1 MALAE
6 LGETMSRAIQQMLNA
21 TIFDEK
27 VLKEFLDEISH
38 ALLQSDVPLDLVS
51 GIQTNMKKILNHN
64 GDCNKF
70 RLIQFEDEEGEEDD
84 DKGGRWRDDWECVAE
99 GIEELEAIFN
109 ELCRILYTGNPSFTP
124 KKGKAS
130 VIMFVGQ
137 GSEKTICTK
146 YAYYYLKQG
155 WKPAVVCA
163 NTSRTGAFDQL
174 EQNATNAK
182 IPFYESYTESDP
194 VRIAVEGVE
203 RFKKENCDLIIVDSS
218 GCHKQDASLF
228 EEMRQVAEATK
239 PDLVIFVMDSSIGQA
254 AAFDQAR
261 AFKQSVS
268 VGAVILTKM
277 DGHAKGVGALSA
289 VAATK
294 NPVIFIGTG
303 VLIDEFRVF
312 GVRQFV
318 SRMLGMG
325 DCFRCMDKIHEVV
338 PMDQQPDLQQSLF
351 ERNFTLR
358 TMYELFQKKLKWGY
372 FGKDFGQVLPMLPVS
387 CIELMSEDLEKASGQ
402 PVEDVMDLLE
412 EYKRFEGTRRKMKGL
427 KIPKEYERGAL
438 FVLRR
443 QALERNVLLQKRLEH
458 IGKMYQA
465 GMLD

>member
-1 MALAE
+1 
-6 LGETMSRAIQQMLNA
+6 MSQIAHPSLLRPKFPKDGVGRVRRDHVPAIQQMLNA

-70 RLIQFEDEEGEEDD
+70 RLIQF
-84 DKGGRWRDDWECVAE
+84 
-99 GIEELEAIFN
+99 AIFN

-163 NTSRTGAFDQL
+163 NTSRAGAFDQL

-218 GCHKQDASLF
+218 GCHKHDASLF
-228 EEMRQVAEATK
+228 KEMRQVAEATK

-254 AAFDQAR
+254 AAFDQAQ

-268 VGAVILTKM
+268 VGAVILT
-277 DGHAKGVGALSA
+277 
-289 VAATK
+289 
-294 NPVIFIGTG
+294 
-303 VLIDEFRVF
+303 
-312 GVRQFV
+312 
-318 SRMLGMG
+318 
-325 DCFRCMDKIHEVV
+325 
-338 PMDQQPDLQQSLF
+338 
-351 ERNFTLR
+351 
-358 TMYELFQKKLKWGY
+358 
-372 FGKDFGQVLPMLPVS
+372 
-387 CIELMSEDLEKASGQ
+387 
-402 PVEDVMDLLE
+402 
-412 EYKRFEGTRRKMKGL
+412 
-427 KIPKEYERGAL
+427 
-438 FVLRR
+438 
-443 QALERNVLLQKRLEH
+443 
-458 IGKMYQA
+458 
-465 GMLD
+465 

>member
-6 LGETMSRAIQQMLNA
+6 LGETMSRAIRKMLNA

-27 VLKEFLDEISH
+27 VLKEFLDEISR

-70 RLIQFEDEEGEEDD
+70 RLIQFVCISSLLLF
-84 DKGGRWRDDWECVAE
+84 R
-99 GIEELEAIFN
+99 
-109 ELCRILYTGNPSFTP
+109 
-124 KKGKAS
+124 
-130 VIMFVGQ
+130 
-137 GSEKTICTK
+137 SEKTICTK
-146 YAYYYLKQG
+146 YAYYHQKQG
-155 WKPAVVCA
+155 WKPALVCA
-163 NTSRTGAFDQL
+163 NTSRAGAFDQQQ
-174 EQNATNAK
+174 QNATNAK

-203 RFKKENCDLIIVDSS
+203 RFKNENCDFIIVDT
-218 GCHKQDASLF
+218 GGRHKQDASLF
-228 EEMRQVAEATK
+228 EEMCQVAEATI
-239 PDLVIFVMDSSIGQA
+239 LSYLLWIVVLEA

-268 VGAVILTKM
+268 AGAVILTKM

-303 VLIDEFRVF
+303 VLIVEFRVF
-312 GVRQFV
+312 GIRRFV
-318 SRMLGMG
+318 SRILGMD

-338 PMDQQPDLQQSLF
+338 LMDQQPDLQQSLF

-358 TMYELFQKKLKWGY
+358 TMYERFQKKLKGGY
-372 FGKDFGQVLPMLPVS
+372 FGQVLPMLPVS
-387 CIELMSEDLEKASGQ
+387 CIELMSEDLEK
-402 PVEDVMDLLE
+402 VEDVIDLLE
-412 EYKRFEGTRRKMKGL
+412 EYRRFEGTRRKMKAL
-427 KIPKEYERGAL
+427 KISKEYERSTL
-438 FVLRR
+438 FVLR
-443 QALERNVLLQKRLEH
+443 
-458 IGKMYQA
+458 
-465 GMLD
+465 